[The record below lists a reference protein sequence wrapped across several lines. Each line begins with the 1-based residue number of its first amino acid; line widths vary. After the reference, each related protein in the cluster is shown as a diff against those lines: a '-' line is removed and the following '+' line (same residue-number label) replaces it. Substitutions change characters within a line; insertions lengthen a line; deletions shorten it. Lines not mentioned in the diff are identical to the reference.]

1 MLKPNKSYSEL
12 IKLTTFQ
19 ERFKYLKTD
28 QQIGENS
35 FGSKRWINQQFYQSS
50 QWRSLRQK
58 IIIRDNGCD
67 LGICGLYIP
76 KGQVTIHHIEPITIN
91 DLINF
96 SSAAVD
102 PENLITVSTRTHK
115 LLHFGSEDI
124 FDQQLTQRTKNDT
137 RPWRRNDT

>member
-1 MLKPNKSYSEL
+1 MAMSKSYSEL
-12 IKLTTFQ
+12 IKLPTFQ
-19 ERFKYLKTD
+19 ERFEYLKTD
-28 QQIGENS
+28 KQIGENS

-67 LGICGLYIP
+67 LGINGLYIP
-76 KGQVTIHHIEPITIN
+76 KGQVTIHHIESITID

-124 FDQQLTQRTKNDT
+124 SDQQLTQRTKNDT
-137 RPWRRNDT
+137 CPWRRNDT